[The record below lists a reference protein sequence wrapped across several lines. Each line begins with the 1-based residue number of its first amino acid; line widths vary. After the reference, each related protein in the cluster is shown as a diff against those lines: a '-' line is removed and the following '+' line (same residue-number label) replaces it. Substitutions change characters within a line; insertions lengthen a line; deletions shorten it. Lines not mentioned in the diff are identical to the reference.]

1 MDQECFYRLI
11 SGNIRIHRNGFL
23 SLWPLISR
31 IRQHFDD
38 ILVRGNMRY
47 LNYLLLAIV
56 LGAVQGCLPI
66 IAAGV
71 GAGALMSSD
80 RRTAG
85 IIIEDQNI
93 ENKAFNQITALYK
106 DTVHVNVTSF
116 NRLVLITGQVPNET
130 VKTNIEKIVSSLTN
144 VKAVNNELQVSSLPD
159 LSWRS
164 NDGLITSNIKLRFIN
179 NSRGFQ
185 PEHVK
190 VITENSSVFLMG
202 LVYHKEAE
210 AAADIA
216 SSSRGVERVVKVF
229 EYLD

>member
-1 MDQECFYRLI
+1 
-11 SGNIRIHRNGFL
+11 
-23 SLWPLISR
+23 
-31 IRQHFDD
+31 
-38 ILVRGNMRY
+38 MRY

-56 LGAVQGCLPI
+56 LGAVQGCFPI
-66 IAAGV
+66 IAAGF
-71 GAGALMSSD
+71 GAGALMASD

-85 IIIEDQNI
+85 IILEDQNI
-93 ENKAFNQITALYK
+93 ESKALNQINVQYK
-106 DTVHVNVTSF
+106 DTVYVNVTSF
-116 NRLVLITGQVPNET
+116 NRRVLISGQVPNE
-130 VKTNIEKIVSSLTN
+130 KAKADIEKIVSSLTN
-144 VKAVNNELQVSSLPD
+144 VKTVHNELQISSLTD

-164 NDGLITSNIKLRFIN
+164 NDALITSNIKLRFLN

-190 VITENSSVFLMG
+190 IVTENSSVFLMG

-210 AAADIA
+210 AAAEIA

>member
-1 MDQECFYRLI
+1 
-11 SGNIRIHRNGFL
+11 
-23 SLWPLISR
+23 
-31 IRQHFDD
+31 
-38 ILVRGNMRY
+38 MRY
-47 LNYLLLAIV
+47 LNYLILAVV
-56 LGAVQGCLPI
+56 LGAMQGCFPI
-66 IAAGV
+66 VAAGV
-71 GAGALMSSD
+71 GAGAGALISSD

-93 ENKAFNQITALYK
+93 ENKALNQITVQYK

-116 NRLVLITGQVPNET
+116 NRGVLITGQVPNEA
-130 VKTNIEKIVSSLTN
+130 VKADIEKMVSSLTN
-144 VKAVNNELQVSSLPD
+144 VKAVDNDLQISSIAD

-164 NDGLITSNIKLRFIN
+164 NDALITSNIKLRFVN

-185 PEHVK
+185 AHHVK

-216 SSSRGVERVVKVF
+216 SSSRGVERVVKRF

>member
-1 MDQECFYRLI
+1 
-11 SGNIRIHRNGFL
+11 
-23 SLWPLISR
+23 
-31 IRQHFDD
+31 
-38 ILVRGNMRY
+38 MRY

-56 LGAVQGCLPI
+56 LGAMQGCVPI

-85 IIIEDQNI
+85 IILEDQNI
-93 ENKAFNQITALYK
+93 ESKALNQINVQYK
-106 DTVHVNVTSF
+106 DTVYVNVTSF
-116 NRLVLITGQVPNET
+116 NRRVLITGQVPNEKA
-130 VKTNIEKIVSSLTN
+130 KTDIEKIVTSLTN
-144 VKAVNNELQVSSLPD
+144 VKAVNNELQVSSLTD

-164 NDGLITSNIKLRFIN
+164 NDALITSNIKLRFVN

-185 PEHVK
+185 ADHVK

-216 SSSRGVERVVKVF
+216 SGSRGVERVVKVF